1 MDPGPEP
8 ETSLPEEGPGGST
21 VVGGTSTGRFPGVE
35 ARGLAHGRPTRES
48 APCLGRCVFLLSHRT
63 PRSLTSAVCCSPV
76 PCLWVPGSVEVGR
89 WCRTRPTSQLSE
101 KLGTPA
107 WGAWGESGKGM
118 CRGSIQA
125 STRHLDTLRMGQR
138 AGGGKLA
145 SQDGQV
151 PVTALP

>member
-8 ETSLPEEGPGGST
+8 ETSLPEEGLGGST
-21 VVGGTSTGRFPGVE
+21 TAATGRFPGVG
-35 ARGLAHGRPTRES
+35 ARGLARGRPTPES
-48 APCLGRCVFLLSHRT
+48 APCLGRCVFLPSHGT
-63 PRSLTSAVCCSPV
+63 PRSLTSAVCCSPL

-89 WCRTRPTSQLSE
+89 RCRARPTSQLSE
-101 KLGTPA
+101 QLGTPA
-107 WGAWGESGKGM
+107 WGAWSESGKGM

-138 AGGGKLA
+138 ARGGKLA

-151 PVTALP
+151 PLTALP